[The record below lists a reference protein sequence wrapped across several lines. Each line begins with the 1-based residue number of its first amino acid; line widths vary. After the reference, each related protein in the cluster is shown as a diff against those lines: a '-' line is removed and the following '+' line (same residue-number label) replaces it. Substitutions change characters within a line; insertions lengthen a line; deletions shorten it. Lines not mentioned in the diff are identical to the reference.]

1 MSLNVSVSTTTAHVE
16 STDADDSLDAK
27 ISAAIANYEALY
39 ESTLQSLQQM
49 MQQLF
54 ASEGFGGTGDVGQ
67 SGAETGE
74 SAGSGMTAQGAAGAL
89 AAYMDQNGI
98 PSLTPNQLYQIAYSP
113 KEGTPADVSRA
124 AKYMLENPDVLNRI
138 ETHDV
143 AGADGIAGQCD
154 FDWAAQGGLDDRSTI
169 PVDADLETQSLDE
182 GTGSTPMSAQEAAGA
197 LAAYMHQHGTGPLD
211 PNALYQ
217 LAYRPSAGTPS
228 DVSEAAKYMLSHPDT
243 YKRVETHDVAGADGI
258 SGIGNL
264 QWAAQ
269 GGLDEA

>member
-1 MSLNVSVSTTTAHVE
+1 MNVNVSASTTTVNVE
-16 STDADDSLDAK
+16 STDADDTVDAK
-27 ISAAIANYEALY
+27 INAAVANYEALY

-54 ASEGFGGTGDVGQ
+54 ASAGLGGTGDVGQ
-67 SGAETGE
+67 IGGETGE
-74 SAGSGMTAQGAAGAL
+74 SAGSAMTAQGAAGAL

-98 PSLTPNQLYQIAYSP
+98 QSLTPNQLYQTAYAP
-113 KEGTPADVSRA
+113 KAGTPADVSRA
-124 AKYMLENPDVLNRI
+124 AEYMLEHPDVFNRI

-143 AGADGIAGQCD
+143 AGADGIAGQSD
-154 FDWAAQGGLDDRSTI
+154 FDWAAQGGLDDR
-169 PVDADLETQSLDE
+169 
-182 GTGSTPMSAQEAAGA
+182 GTGLEAQQPLGAGTASAPLSAQEAAGT
-197 LAAYMHQHGTGPLD
+197 LAASMHQHGTGPLD
-211 PNALYQ
+211 PDTLYQ

-243 YKRVETHDVAGADGI
+243 YNRVETHDVAGSDGI
-258 SGIGNL
+258 SGIENL